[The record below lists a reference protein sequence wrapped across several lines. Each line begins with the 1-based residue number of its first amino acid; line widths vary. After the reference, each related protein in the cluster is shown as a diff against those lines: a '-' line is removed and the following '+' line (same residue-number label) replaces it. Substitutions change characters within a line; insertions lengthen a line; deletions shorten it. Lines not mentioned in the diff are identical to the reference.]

1 MAEQRSR
8 LEIVIDSSKAK
19 KDSDALSKS
28 LKDIEVQGEKTEKST
43 KSTSKAFGETG
54 TSASSASKKLT
65 DFRDKLASAADS
77 KFGGGFRSISTK
89 ISGLSGSAM
98 SATPVIA
105 GLAASVG
112 SLVATYL
119 TLEKVVNAQRTFDK
133 QIAGLETA
141 TKSAENAKEAYAA
154 LSKFAVETP
163 YGMDQAVEGFTK
175 LVNLG
180 LTPSERALRSYGN
193 TASAMG
199 KDLMQF
205 IEAVADASTG
215 EFERLKEFGIKASK
229 QGEQVSF
236 TFQGTTTKVKNNA
249 KEIEEYLTKLGENE
263 FAGAM
268 AKRMDSLDGSFANL
282 EDSWSSLYLAI
293 SQSGVGDLVKKG
305 VDIASDSVQG
315 LTDLVQSGAIQTGLS
330 GITTA
335 FTIFGGDTKTEMNGV
350 AEAFGLTSD
359 LIINKWKATI
369 NELNEIGNA
378 WTIMRSWVQKAAV
391 SVAAGWDIV
400 TDPFNR
406 KSSNDAKQ
414 KAWEESIDAIETD
427 AKSRVD
433 AVSKAY
439 TAAEKKYQ
447 EFLAKQE
454 QERKKAGDALE
465 KYKVKAKDAGD
476 TVAQSTEKTNK
487 ALEKQKKLIEGL
499 GSGYVSNANL
509 KGLNIKGAESIAG
522 GKVKGFTAEFAQLSN
537 SALGPLVDR
546 FTAFNDSY
554 HKGTN
559 SKHASGNAFD
569 LTLDN
574 AKEAKKA
581 VGILEAVAKRYGY
594 VVKVLDEYA
603 NPSKRST
610 GGHLHVSVLGKS
622 AKEAW
627 NDIQDEVALI
637 GKGNA
642 ESIRLAKELAN
653 KRNEISKSYFTE
665 EEKLAAENADAIKA
679 INEAY
684 ATDETNRNK
693 YLKLQAEAY
702 AKDLAEFK
710 KKEEEKKRAAW
721 QGTQTPVGNMVG
733 VQIAALAKARLSPFA
748 QAKFSQNAQ
757 QQDGYSQLGDELN
770 TGVNAINTNEYMS
783 EEQKNDALL
792 SLHRQYL
799 ESKKALDEEFAK
811 DDEDLKNQNNAA
823 TLAGYGAMFGI
834 MSSMLENF
842 GAESSSAYKTA
853 FALQKGFVLAS
864 ALLNAKGAVMAA
876 WNDPS
881 NTTIWGKM
889 AAAAAVV
896 VQTNDLMSAIQGVAL
911 SGFATG
917 GQIRGAGTNIS
928 DSIPIMASDEEFMI
942 KAKSAKKIG
951 LDNLN
956 YMNRTGELP
965 IREMNQYNAI
975 NSNPTNGSATVLEPI
990 VNVYVMEGQT
1000 ADVTRNDDGSL
1011 DVRIRQIA
1019 GEVAEQVFLQG
1030 IQNPNSRISKA
1041 YKQNYNATPRR
1052 Q

>member
-8 LEIVIDSSKAK
+8 LEIVIDSSKAR

-28 LKDIEVQGEKTEKST
+28 LKEIEVQGEKTEKST
-43 KSTSKAFGETG
+43 KSTSKAIGETG
-54 TSASSASKKLT
+54 SSASSASKKLT
-65 DFRDKLASAADS
+65 EFRDKLASAADS

-98 SATPVIA
+98 SATPAIA

-305 VDIASDSVQG
+305 VDTASGSVQG
-315 LTDLVQSGAIQTGLS
+315 LTDLIQSGAIQTGLS

-476 TVAQSTEKTNK
+476 AAAQSTEKTNK

-522 GKVKGFTAEFAQLSN
+522 GQVKGYTAEFAQLSN
-537 SALGPLVDR
+537 SALGPLIDR

-559 SKHASGNAFD
+559 SKHATGNAFD

-653 KRNEISKSYFTE
+653 KRNEISKTYFTE

-721 QGTQTPVGNMVG
+721 QGTQTPMGNMVG
-733 VQIAALAKARLSPFA
+733 IQVAALSQTRLNPFA
-748 QAKFSQNAQ
+748 QASFNQNSQ

-770 TGVNAINTNEYMS
+770 SGVNAINTNEYMS
-783 EEQKNDALL
+783 QQEKNAALL
-792 SLHRQYL
+792 SLHQQFL
-799 ESKKALDEEFAK
+799 VAKKALDEQYAK
-811 DDEDLKNQNNAA
+811 DDEQLNNQAHA
-823 TLAGYGAMFGI
+823 STLAGYANMFGGI
-834 MSSMLENF
+834 TSLMQGF
-842 GAESSSAYKTA
+842 GDDSSSTYKTM
-853 FALQKGFVLAS
+853 FALQKAFALSS
-864 ALLNAKGAVMAA
+864 AILNSKQAILDAYAREEGSVWM
-876 WNDPS
+876 
-881 NTTIWGKM
+881 KM
-889 AAAAAVV
+889 AAAAKAALDTGVM
-896 VQTNDLMSAIQGVAL
+896 TAAIQAVSPQGFSSGGYTGNMGRGDVAGVVHGQEYVLNAA
-911 SGFATG
+911 ATKRVG
-917 GQIRGAGTNIS
+917 VDT
-928 DSIPIMASDEEFMI
+928 
-942 KAKSAKKIG
+942 
-951 LDNLN
+951 L
-956 YMNRTGELP
+956 
-965 IREMNQYNAI
+965 NAI
-975 NSNPTNGSATVLEPI
+975 NSGGSLERTVSSSGQPVTIQVYVTDSGVNTNGANTQDQKQL
-990 VNVYVMEGQT
+990 GQMIGN
-1000 ADVTRNDDGSL
+1000 A
-1011 DVRIRQIA
+1011 VRTIIRQ
-1019 GEVAEQVFLQG
+1019 EQRQG
-1030 IQNPNSRISKA
+1030 GLLAK
-1041 YKQNYNATPRR
+1041 
-1052 Q
+1052 